1 MYPTDWHK
9 YKWPRLASMWLSNE
23 LRERWVFGD
32 RDRGQITFQLN
43 RRVLLWS
50 AKGYHLLGVTLD
62 VVKVDYTKIMPMQK
76 IPVYYSQKMSADIGV
91 VYE

>member
-1 MYPTDWHK
+1 
-9 YKWPRLASMWLSNE
+9 MWLSNE